1 MELLL
6 ALVLIT
12 IVVVGTVRAIHRDG
26 LGYGPAERSHA
37 DWVAERLPSRAYAD
51 LARFR

>member
-12 IVVVGTVRAIHRDG
+12 IVVARTIRAIRRDG
-26 LGYGPAERSHA
+26 LGHAPAERSQA
-37 DWVAERLPSRAYAD
+37 DWIADSLPSRAYAD
-51 LARFR
+51 LARFH